1 MIRALLAIPFL
12 LVIVLFALSNQQP
25 ERFVLWPTDLSF
37 VLPLSLAV
45 LGVGL
50 LFFVA
55 GGLLAWSSVV
65 RLRARLRRS
74 QRTVAALEAQ
84 LAVARAQTQS
94 TSAASAGR
102 ELAVLPPG

>member
-12 LVIVLFALSNQQP
+12 LVIVLFALSNQEPQQ
-25 ERFVLWPTDLSF
+25 FTLWPTDLSF

-55 GGLLAWSSVV
+55 GGLLAWGSVV
-65 RLRARLRRS
+65 RLRARLRRA
-74 QRTVAALEAQ
+74 QRVAAALEAE
-84 LAVARAQTQS
+84 LAMARAQPV
-94 TSAASAGR
+94 AATGPARTERALS
-102 ELAVLPPG
+102 PPA